1 MLLTI
6 YKYREFDMEHTKRE
20 MDVLLHQKKALPMR
34 VQRHQRELE
43 NTYRAN
49 AEKVAELEGQ
59 LEDSGNRQ
67 RAIVLPAGPKPNAMI
82 QQVMVDSQ
90 AKLSQLRR
98 KRTTLMEKYADLEME
113 YESVQEQLG
122 AIQGSRGRNGHSK
135 AYSLSSSD
143 HSMSGALSS
152 QDGDGVLIR
161 DSTCDSISDLHVF
174 SENAYIT
181 SASDPSGQR
190 YRTRIGSL
198 PVSPQQATL
207 HSIASRG
214 YSSAQATTFNQT
226 APLRQGETVSAA
238 KSAFSETS
246 NDSAKK
252 KDKIEPDS
260 QLRVYGRG
268 GAQNIKMKPKDG
280 GAEKPKKEKRG
291 GFRGLKDLV

>member
-152 QDGDGVLIR
+152 QDGDERLHYERERSIR
-161 DSTCDSISDLHVF
+161 PALSNQDRQSTSL
-174 SENAYIT
+174 AP
-181 SASDPSGQR
+181 ASD
-190 YRTRIGSL
+190 
-198 PVSPQQATL
+198 ATL
-207 HSIASRG
+207 HSTASLTFRPPVSRQDSIASRG